1 MRLKTLFGSAS
12 RNDLWTPL
20 LLIFFWLP
28 ILYPMV
34 EKMFLLLLTNFWLI
48 YDIFY
53 VWSEKNEEGGT
64 ESTAT
69 YGPPPP
75 QIFLA
80 PNTFPVIKNGTI
92 KGGAG
97 GLPLQ
102 RKPKSNKGVQ
112 GVSPCKKDIT
122 CKKEGGGC
130 RGSPPAKKK
139 KKKFS
144 SFSSC
149 NDRIRFILADI

>member
-1 MRLKTLFGSAS
+1 MFGQKKMRRGV
-12 RNDLWTPL
+12 RNRPRLMDPRL
-20 LLIFFWLP
+20 LRFFWLP
-28 ILYPMV
+28 IL
-34 EKMFLLLLTNFWLI
+34 
-48 YDIFY
+48 
-53 VWSEKNEEGGT
+53 
-64 ESTAT
+64 
-69 YGPPPP
+69 
-75 QIFLA
+75 
-80 PNTFPVIKNGTI
+80 FPVVKNGTI

-130 RGSPPAKKK
+130 RGAPPAKKK

-149 NDRIRFILADI
+149 NYSIRFILADI